1 MSFGRKKVKEVFD
14 VSAEVDGLRNGNF
27 AGSGGNQKN
36 KPLESVNFYT
46 NNGILNISV
55 WEHGRVS
62 FRVVRKNEEGE
73 YEVVWSSRVNGID
86 FLSSLKDLEKV
97 RDVVKSEIKKL
108 LS

>member
-1 MSFGRKKVKEVFD
+1 MCKDTKGQNIGDFVN
-14 VSAEVDGLRNGNF
+14 NGK
-27 AGSGGNQKN
+27 SKQN
-36 KPLESVNFYT
+36 KPLESVYLYT

-62 FRVVRKNEEGE
+62 FRVIRKTEDGE
-73 YEVVWSSRVNGID
+73 YEVIWRSRMNGID

-97 RDVVKSEIKKL
+97 KGVVKSEIQKL